1 MSGKSDQQQKKQKQV
16 EGGGAGGSSSGRA
29 MRLLVRG
36 ARQVVAVGA
45 AGERVKAG
53 KEMDNLSIV
62 TATEDQGVSVAV
74 DEAGLIAAVG
84 LDSEVEAQFRGASW
98 GEVLDAKGGVVVPG
112 LVDAHTHP
120 VWAGD
125 RVNEFAMKLAGA
137 TYMEVHKAGGG
148 INFTVDH
155 TRKASEDELLN
166 LLLPRLHRMSR
177 AGTTLVECK
186 SGYGL
191 DVDSEMK
198 MLRVLER
205 ARPLAPL
212 TISSTFCGAHSV
224 PKGLTAEEAT
234 RRVVEEQLPAVRA
247 AVDAGEMCVDAVDVF
262 CERGVF
268 SVDQSREILQAGRRL
283 GFILNFHADELSAL
297 GGAEMGASLGAE
309 AMSHLEEVS
318 PEGISAMAQAGSVGV
333 LLPTTAYILR
343 LPPPP
348 ARAMIEA
355 GVPVAL
361 GSDFNPNAFCMSM
374 PLVMHLACVTFKLT
388 LNEAL
393 TAATLNAAHALKKAD
408 SHGSLQPG
416 KVADMLL
423 LDAPRWEHLVYQLG
437 GADDVITHV
446 IKSGRVVHSRRHPA
460 TLP

>member
-1 MSGKSDQQQKKQKQV
+1 MSKNEEK
-16 EGGGAGGSSSGRA
+16 GAGGGCGRA

-36 ARQVVAVGA
+36 AGQVVRVA
-45 AGERVKAG
+45 AGGERVKLR
-53 KEMDNLSIV
+53 KNMDDVAIFS
-62 TATEDQGVSVAV
+62 ATNEQGVSVAV
-74 DEAGLIAAVG
+74 DEDGVIAAIG
-84 LDSEVEAQFRGASW
+84 LDKEVEEQFRGASW
-98 GEVLDAKGGVVVPG
+98 REVVEADGGVVVPG

-125 RVNEFAMKLAGA
+125 RVHEFAMKLAGA

-148 INFTVDH
+148 INHTVEH
-155 TRKASEDELLN
+155 THAASEDHLLH

-191 DVDSEMK
+191 DVENELK

-205 ARPLAPL
+205 ARSLAPL
-212 TISSTFCGAHSV
+212 TISSTFCGAHSIPRGV
-224 PKGLTAEEAT
+224 TAEEAT
-234 RRVVEEQLPAVRA
+234 RLVVEEQLPAVKT
-247 AVDAGEMCVDAVDVF
+247 AVDAGQMSVDAVDVF

-268 SVDQSREILQAGRRL
+268 SVEQSRAILQAARRL
-283 GFILNFHADELSAL
+283 GFLLNFHADELNPL

-318 PEGISAMAQAGSVGV
+318 KEGITAMAEAGTVAV

-343 LPPPP
+343 LPTPP
-348 ARAMIEA
+348 ARAMIDA

-361 GSDFNPNAFCMSM
+361 GSDFNPNAFCLSM
-374 PLVMHLACVTFKLT
+374 PLVMHLACVIFKLT

-393 TAATLNAAHALKKAD
+393 TAATLHAAHALRKAD
-408 SHGSLQPG
+408 THGSLQPG
-416 KVADMLL
+416 KMADMLL

-437 GADDVITHV
+437 GTDDVITHV
-446 IKSGRVVHSRRHPA
+446 IKAGRVVHTRRFPA
-460 TLP
+460 TPSTAKP

>member
-1 MSGKSDQQQKKQKQV
+1 MSGSKQ
-16 EGGGAGGSSSGRA
+16 EGAGSECGRA
-29 MRLLVRG
+29 MGLLVRG
-36 ARQVVAVGA
+36 AGQVVRVA
-45 AGERVKAG
+45 AEGVKVKLRRDMEDLA
-53 KEMDNLSIV
+53 IV
-62 TATEDQGVSVAV
+62 SATEDQGVSVAV
-74 DEAGLIAAVG
+74 DEAGVIRAIG
-84 LDSEVEAQFRGASW
+84 LDREVEAAFPGAKW
-98 GEVLDAKGGVVVPG
+98 REVVDAKGGVVIPG

-125 RVNEFAMKLAGA
+125 RVHEFAMKLAGA

-148 INFTVDH
+148 INFTVTH
-155 TRKASEDELLN
+155 TRGATEDQLLH
-166 LLLPRLHRMSR
+166 LLLPRLHRMVR
-177 AGTTLVECK
+177 AGTTMAECK

-191 DVDSEMK
+191 DVENEMK

-234 RRVVEEQLPAVRA
+234 RLVVEEQLPAVKA
-247 AVDAGEMCVDAVDVF
+247 AVEAGKMSVDAVDVF

-268 SVDQSREILQAGRRL
+268 SVEQSRAILQAGRRL
-283 GFILNFHADELSAL
+283 GFLLNFHADELNPL

-318 PEGISAMAQAGSVGV
+318 KEGIAAMAEAGTVAV

-343 LPPPP
+343 LPTPP
-348 ARAMIEA
+348 ARDMIEA

-361 GSDFNPNAFCMSM
+361 GSDFNPNAFCLSM

-393 TAATLNAAHALKKAD
+393 TAATLHAAHALRKAD
-408 SHGSLQPG
+408 THGSLQPG
-416 KVADMLL
+416 KMGDMLV

-446 IKSGRVVHSRRHPA
+446 IKAGRVVHTRPNPA
-460 TLP
+460 APSATP